1 VNRIAL
7 PKLGAAVLLFALAPA
22 LLTACSSDDDT
33 AVSGENTATTA
44 ASGSAQDLSSV
55 CPATVVIQM
64 DWEPEAEHSAAYAL
78 VGGGYTVDAA
88 KKRVKG
94 PLVIGGV
101 DTGVDVEV
109 RAGGAAIGFQSVAS
123 QMYVD
128 PDILLGTVTTDGA
141 IAASAKQPV
150 TAVVAPLNKSP
161 QMLMWD
167 PKSHPDVKTI
177 ADLGAKNVPVV
188 VAEGSLYAE
197 LLVKKGLIKKSQID
211 TSYDGAPARFVGD
224 PKIAQQGF
232 ATAEPYIYEKE
243 VQAWGKPVSY
253 QLLADVGYNVYPEPL
268 SVRSG
273 ELAKQA
279 PCLKKLVPIL
289 QKAQL
294 EYLKSPDATNRV
306 ITDLVTKYNDGWT
319 YSTGV
324 AEYAAEKMA
333 ELKIVAN
340 DTTGPLGGMDPARVQ
355 QSIDTFSPLLQA
367 SGAAPKAG
375 LKAADIIDTQFL
387 DKTVTLP

>member
-1 VNRIAL
+1 MKRL
-7 PKLGAAVLLFALAPA
+7 TLAVLVLTLAA
-22 LLTACSSDDDT
+22 ACSSGGDT
-33 AVSGENTATTA
+33 ATSGENTATA
-44 ASGSAQDLSSV
+44 AATGSAQDLSGV
-55 CPATVVIQM
+55 CPATVVVQM

-78 VGGGYTVDAA
+78 IGGGYTVDAK

-94 PLVIGGV
+94 PLVSGGV
-101 DTGVDVEV
+101 DTGVDIEV
-109 RAGGAAIGFQSVAS
+109 RAGGSAIGFQSVSS
-123 QMYVD
+123 QMYID
-128 PDILLGTVTTDGA
+128 QDILLGAITTDGA

-167 PKSHPDVKTI
+167 PESHPDVKSVK
-177 ADLGAKNVPVV
+177 DLGAKNVTVV
-188 VAEGSLYAE
+188 VSEGTLYAE
-197 LLVKKGLIKKSQID
+197 LLVKNGLIKKSQID

-243 VQAWGKPVSY
+243 VPAWGKPVSY

-289 QKAQL
+289 QKAQAS
-294 EYLKSPDATNRV
+294 YLKDPSETNALL
-306 ITDLVTKYNDGWT
+306 TDVVTKYNDGWT
-319 YSTGV
+319 YSKGV
-324 AEYAAEKMA
+324 ADYAAKEMA

-340 DTTGPLGGMDPARVQ
+340 DASGPLGGMDPARVQ
-355 QSIDTFSPLLQA
+355 QSIDTFAPLLQT
-367 SGAAPKAG
+367 SGATPKAG

-387 DKTVTLP
+387 DPSVKL